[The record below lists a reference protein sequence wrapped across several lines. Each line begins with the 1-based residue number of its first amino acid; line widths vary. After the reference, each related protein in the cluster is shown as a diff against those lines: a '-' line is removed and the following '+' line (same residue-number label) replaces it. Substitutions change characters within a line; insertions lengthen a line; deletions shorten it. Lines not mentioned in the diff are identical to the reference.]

1 MEDFEKLIINI
12 VLIELKLSY
21 LTNTHLY
28 FIEKSLYDYAINSC
42 RKYDKININ
51 KPFSITTVKKVYE
64 KYTNNKINRLFI
76 SDLIN
81 MDFLDFC
88 LKYNIKLKVSY
99 KNRLRNP
106 YKFYYR
112 NVCYVLDNHPTIIK
126 FDKDFKK
133 LLTFTE

>member
-1 MEDFEKLIINI
+1 MEDFKKLIINI
-12 VLIELKLSY
+12 VLIKLKLSY
-21 LTNTHLY
+21 LTNTHSY
-28 FIEKSLYDYAINSC
+28 FIEKLLYINAINSC

-99 KNRLRNP
+99 KNMLKNP
-106 YKFYYR
+106 YEFYYR
-112 NVCYVLDNHPTIIK
+112 NVCYVLDNCPEIIK
-126 FDKDFKK
+126 FNEDLKK

>member
-1 MEDFEKLIINI
+1 MKKLIINI

-21 LTNTHLY
+21 LTNTYLY

-42 RKYDKININ
+42 RKYDKINID
-51 KPFSITTVKKVYE
+51 KPLSITAVKKVYE
-64 KYTNNKINRLFI
+64 THTNNKVNRLFI

-106 YKFYYR
+106 YNFYYR

>member
-12 VLIELKLSY
+12 VLIKLKLSY

-42 RKYDKININ
+42 RKYDKINID
-51 KPFSITTVKKVYE
+51 KPLSISMVKKIYE
-64 KYTNNKINRLFI
+64 THTNNKVNRLFI

-88 LKYNIKLKVSY
+88 LKYNIKLEVSY

-106 YKFYYR
+106 YNFYYR
-112 NVCYVLDNHPTIIK
+112 GVCYILDNHPKIVK